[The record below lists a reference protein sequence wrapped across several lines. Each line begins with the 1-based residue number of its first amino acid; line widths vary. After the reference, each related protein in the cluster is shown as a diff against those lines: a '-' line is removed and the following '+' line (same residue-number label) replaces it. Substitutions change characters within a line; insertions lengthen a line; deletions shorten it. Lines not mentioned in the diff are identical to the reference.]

1 MLWEKMNGLFG
12 QSNRTFV
19 DAVSHIVRSEAHQSS
34 DPNYGQLS
42 KVNRSEDRTETFV
55 KKRNPYLPF

>member
-19 DAVSHIVRSEAHQSS
+19 DAVSHTVRPGAHQSS
-34 DPNYGQLS
+34 DPNYGHLQKLTGQ
-42 KVNRSEDRTETFV
+42 KAGLIR
-55 KKRNPYLPF
+55 LL